1 VIIGQPMNNQ
11 QRYFSFK
18 EAGIVGQPAEPPA
31 AQILSCLLDFF
42 FCYFLFFIHGLVFL
56 APPIRSISE
65 DKTETVAT
73 RGSFGPMVGRLMSTH
88 LLAD

>member
-42 FCYFLFFIHGLVFL
+42 FCYFLFFYSRAGLSCAANPVYQ
-56 APPIRSISE
+56 
-65 DKTETVAT
+65 
-73 RGSFGPMVGRLMSTH
+73 
-88 LLAD
+88 